1 VIELGGIRL
10 AEGRPIWLHAFGFGR
25 YQHPE
30 HGALE
35 FTRARLGPVS
45 DVGGVMALAEIG
57 SDAHLVIEIDQGR
70 TAAGPHA
77 RRTRLRSRSNFA
89 RPYICRLSIL
99 IRFTLP
105 STAPEL

>member
-35 FTRARLGPVS
+35 FTRARLGPAS
-45 DVGGVMALAEIG
+45 DVGGGPLAEQTAG
-57 SDAHLVIEIDQGR
+57 QRGVRRWAWVANNCSAMAVAHQ
-70 TAAGPHA
+70 
-77 RRTRLRSRSNFA
+77 LRQRSCGQSYS
-89 RPYICRLSIL
+89 PTSVW
-99 IRFTLP
+99 
-105 STAPEL
+105 